1 MAKEIV
7 ETAYNEYRDLKY
19 DNLVVGR
26 RYSYKKLCDALGA
39 TYLGSYI
46 KGRKKQIKLWSE
58 FVDFEED
65 VGVDGKLN
73 GKLIVLKIK
82 NIVVDDGGEKVR
94 DGNDDNSDN
103 NRGDGLDDGAPTN
116 ITEYEKET
124 CVRYFKSLERSFY
137 NQSVYEIIA
146 AYLQNGKRVEVT
158 NEKTGEI
165 EVRRVVAASKSKWK
179 ERFGLIAPQG
189 RRYSNKLYENA
200 VGQILYHRMIKTA
213 TTIFCRILKR
223 FKDDGEESGLFFD
236 EGYEVAYIDLYKP
249 IPSEELD
256 LNKSACVKYNDRY
269 YKIKIGDAGNGFL
282 EWLNKARKA
291 AAQDLGFEDVRAVY
305 GGGAAAKY
313 AEQMEIH
320 LETLYYNENK
330 SSVETENSDRSNDGD
345 DNDESNSRSF
355 IGRYKVINFWETLV
369 VSARADRILTFT
381 NFIYKQ
387 NKRKDNF
394 SGITLNNYIDD
405 IQYKINKEVLKN
417 LKSQINQDNLIPNVK
432 HLNDGAVTTQD
443 IFIQVMAL
451 WRKNKDLFR
460 NREEIESLIENAGIN
475 KEESRILI
483 CKTIMLELAY
493 IFDSRDDY
501 YCGVKGVAALI
512 KMRFKDAKTFRQIK
526 NDKIF
531 GEI

>member
-7 ETAYNEYRDLKY
+7 ETAYNEYQGLKY

-82 NIVVDDGGEKVR
+82 NIIVGDVGGKVGDGDGGDDSR
-94 DGNDDNSDN
+94 GNSFDDVGSKNV
-103 NRGDGLDDGAPTN
+103 
-116 ITEYEKET
+116 TEYEKET

-137 NQSVYEIIA
+137 NQLVYEIIA
-146 AYLQNGKRVEVT
+146 AYLQNGKRTEVI
-158 NEKTGEI
+158 NEETGEV

-189 RRYSNKLYENA
+189 RRHSNKLYENA
-200 VGQILYHRMIKTA
+200 VGQILYHRMIKMA
-213 TTIFCRILKR
+213 TTIFCRVLKR

-249 IPSEELD
+249 IPNEELD
-256 LNKSACVKYNDRY
+256 LNKSACVKYNGQY
-269 YKIKIGDAGNGFL
+269 YKIKIGDAGKGFV
-282 EWLNKARKA
+282 EWLNGVRKA

-305 GGGAAAKY
+305 SGGAAAKY
-313 AEQMEIH
+313 AEQMETH

-330 SSVETENSDRSNDGD
+330 ASVEIENGSGSNAWDG
-345 DNDESNSRSF
+345 NDESDNRSF
-355 IGRYKVINFWETLV
+355 VGRYKVINFWETLV

-387 NKRKDNF
+387 NKKKDSS
-394 SGITLNNYIDD
+394 SGINLNNYIDD
-405 IQYKINKEVLKN
+405 LQYKINKEVLKN
-417 LKSQINQDNLIPNVK
+417 LRSQINQDNLIPNVK

-460 NREEIESLIENAGIN
+460 NREEIESLIESVNIN

-483 CKTIMLELAY
+483 CKTIMLELAN

-501 YCGVKGVAALI
+501 YGSVKGAAALV
-512 KMRFKDAKTFRQIK
+512 KMRFKDAKTFKQIK

-531 GEI
+531 GET